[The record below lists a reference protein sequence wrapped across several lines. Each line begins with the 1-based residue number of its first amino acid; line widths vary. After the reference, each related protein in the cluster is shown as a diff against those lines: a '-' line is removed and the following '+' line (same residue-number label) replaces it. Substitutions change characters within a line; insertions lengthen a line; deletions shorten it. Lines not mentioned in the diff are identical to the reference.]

1 MNGSFWAMIYH
12 KYLPWNSPQGVR
24 PASCSYKARG
34 LAKWMGA
41 SKHFSTQNGRALCI
55 NQLFAAPTFCRE
67 IVYFARM
74 FDFYLFLSMSLAC
87 MLRPCSPKKASFCK
101 NLLLCHFP
109 AFFSIVLKEQPIL
122 FVRKWA
128 QCYLQPVCF
137 TMLTKSE
144 AFIPLLYPFFFCTR
158 VVLKSQA
165 DTDKWHGVAFS
176 DLRN

>member
-1 MNGSFWAMIYH
+1 
-12 KYLPWNSPQGVR
+12 
-24 PASCSYKARG
+24 
-34 LAKWMGA
+34 MGA
-41 SKHFSTQNGRALCI
+41 SNHFSTQNGRALCI

-67 IVYFARM
+67 TVYFARM

-87 MLRPCSPKKASFCK
+87 MLRPCSPKKTSFCK

-109 AFFSIVLKEQPIL
+109 AFFSIVFKEQPIL

-144 AFIPLLYPFFFCTR
+144 AFIPVLSLLLLP
-158 VVLKSQA
+158 KSCVEKP
-165 DTDKWHGVAFS
+165 DWHGQVAWRCI
-176 DLRN
+176 LRSSQLVS